1 MQPVVLVEDNPMDV
15 DLTRRVFKRR
25 RLPNPLQ
32 ILRDG
37 EEAVDYIRRWAPAD
51 GLPALILLDLKLPR
65 VDGLEVLR
73 QLKAHPRLRAV
84 PAIVLTTSG
93 EDRDVQAAYQLG
105 ANSYVIKPV
114 DFDQFLSVAEQIE
127 AYWLVLNIGP
137 RTT

>member
-1 MQPVVLVEDNPMDV
+1 
-15 DLTRRVFKRR
+15 
-25 RLPNPLQ
+25 
-32 ILRDG
+32 
-37 EEAVDYIRRWAPAD
+37 
-51 GLPALILLDLKLPR
+51 
-65 VDGLEVLR
+65 
-73 QLKAHPRLRAV
+73 V

-127 AYWLVLNIGP
+127 AYWLVLNIGS